1 MGRATNGAAFNSLFV
16 ARASVEA
23 GASSLAQ
30 RARPAPSVENA
41 MSAPVPQKREFRAD
55 SSGADGV
62 ASVAAASATLA
73 ASAEAFLFGE
83 TLLL

>member
-1 MGRATNGAAFNSLFV
+1 MGRAMGGAVFNSLLV
-16 ARASVEA
+16 ARASADV

-41 MSAPVPQKREFRAD
+41 MSAPAPQKSEFRAD
-55 SSGADGV
+55 SSRADGV

-73 ASAEAFLFGE
+73 AMAEAFLSGE
-83 TLLL
+83 ALAL